1 MSSIALRSLALLLA
15 AATAPAGAEPPGLNA
30 LPETAEAVLARYS
43 PAVVDRLRQER
54 VVLLGPGETDGVP
67 DSFVQALV
75 IFSQPRRRTLRLL
88 SQTARQ
94 AEFRP
99 ELEEVETIE
108 WNDTTAIDQHRMEI
122 MFVRINF
129 RLRTHFDFQRGR
141 IWWELDPSFQND
153 LEHVEGFWQLYELGS
168 NQTLG
173 RFGTA
178 VLVGAGLPV
187 WLQDYATR
195 QNVPQTMENVR
206 RWVDSGGTYRP

>member
-15 AATAPAGAEPPGLNA
+15 TAAVPAGAEPPQPDA
-30 LPETAEAVLARYS
+30 PPETAEAVLARYS
-43 PAVVDRLRQER
+43 LAVVQRLQQDR
-54 VVLLGPGETDGVP
+54 VVLLAPGETDGVP

-94 AEFRP
+94 TEFRP
-99 ELEEVETIE
+99 ELRQVETIE
-108 WNDTTAIDQHRMEI
+108 WDDTTALDEHRMAI
-122 MFVRINF
+122 MFVQIDY

-141 IWWELDPSFQND
+141 IWWELDPTFQND
-153 LEHVEGFWQLYELGS
+153 LEHVEGFWQLYELGP

-173 RFGTA
+173 RFGTQ
-178 VLVGAGLPV
+178 VQVGAALPV

-195 QNVPQTMENVR
+195 KNVPQTMEHVR
-206 RWVDSGGTYRP
+206 RWVDSGGSYRP